1 MNFMHLYHEPQH
13 HGRHGLIKRSY
24 FISVLLPRIF
34 LGFKQHC
41 TAGWLVHPS
50 AVILGGTCSKD
61 TILLYICT
69 CMYMH
74 PFLYVCIYLH
84 ILRKTLEVLENYKP
98 EVSML
103 PACLYPWEINCIL
116 LLLCIDLFLYPSVC
130 SYLPDWTVK
139 TRKSIKGL
147 LQQQME
153 R

>member
-1 MNFMHLYHEPQH
+1 
-13 HGRHGLIKRSY
+13 
-24 FISVLLPRIF
+24 
-34 LGFKQHC
+34 
-41 TAGWLVHPS
+41 
-50 AVILGGTCSKD
+50 
-61 TILLYICT
+61 
-69 CMYMH
+69 MYMH
-74 PFLYVCIYLH
+74 PFLYICIYLH

-98 EVSML
+98 EVSTL